1 MVGSLTFL
9 DVTEVDLGKLGAAV
23 SDWKE
28 TVANLKTLADDARD
42 GMLAKSDSARWSGNN
57 AQVTRGFVTKTAKEF
72 TDAHAEADSIWRL
85 LNDAHLE
92 LVKIQKSMKTAV
104 EVDAP
109 NLGVR
114 IEDVGDGAVR
124 WFFPHVRGDTAP
136 RTQEQIDA
144 AQALGDRVGSLL
156 AHAIEIDNSVVRAL
170 RKSHGGDR
178 NNFGHKSYSSLDDAQ
193 QERAGE
199 LARLGAGMSEKQLA
213 EFNAIMKYNAKD
225 SDFSTAFYQTLGGPK
240 KTLEFYA
247 EMSLAGTVGDDKS
260 RLELTKELQRNMG
273 TALASA
279 TDPDN
284 RSHLPASWQRDFREL
299 GNQRLELARGG
310 PVSPYGYQVLGGLL
324 RYGNYDARFIN
335 PIAEHIVQTHHKD
348 PNRFM
353 SNKPLTAG
361 DLNYGFNPSGKTGA
375 GYDPLTSVME
385 ALGHSPDAAKKF
397 FSDESPTVY
406 NDDGSVN
413 KNKSLDYNYF
423 DELTK
428 KNFEWPPDSLQP
440 VGSGS
445 DEKVTN
451 GGPDAL
457 GHALEAATT
466 GHAWDA
472 ANPVLR
478 RDEDTTAIMKRVIEV
493 YGADSD
499 VQPRDV
505 MKDSLGRMGAA
516 YIDDL
521 NYSTKN
527 FGGSGDELGRAA
539 LFANSSDGSVRTDF
553 GEMAARNFMMVAA
566 GDEEGYKALSS
577 AQQVFMASGLAAFEG
592 DRDSGTSFA
601 HNSAKMHGI
610 LDESRSH
617 FIREEF
623 KGTEEE
629 KNLLEEQKGEWR
641 KFGVGAGVA
650 GVVGVGSALVVG
662 PAAGVAVATA
672 VPLLMETGGEAVNT
686 AYGNHTLQYLKDN
699 EFKND
704 PEALREVG
712 DHEEIAEKAALSPVL
727 RYADAA
733 GMDLAEKDA
742 LAIAFEGSYRDGK
755 KIISDAEKVS

>member
-1 MVGSLTFL
+1 
-9 DVTEVDLGKLGAAV
+9 
-23 SDWKE
+23 
-28 TVANLKTLADDARD
+28 
-42 GMLAKSDSARWSGNN
+42 
-57 AQVTRGFVTKTAKEF
+57 
-72 TDAHAEADSIWRL
+72 
-85 LNDAHLE
+85 
-92 LVKIQKSMKTAV
+92 
-104 EVDAP
+104 
-109 NLGVR
+109 
-114 IEDVGDGAVR
+114 
-124 WFFPHVRGDTAP
+124 
-136 RTQEQIDA
+136 
-144 AQALGDRVGSLL
+144 
-156 AHAIEIDNSVVRAL
+156 
-170 RKSHGGDR
+170 
-178 NNFGHKSYSSLDDAQ
+178 
-193 QERAGE
+193 
-199 LARLGAGMSEKQLA
+199 
-213 EFNAIMKYNAKD
+213 
-225 SDFSTAFYQTLGGPK
+225 
-240 KTLEFYA
+240 
-247 EMSLAGTVGDDKS
+247 
-260 RLELTKELQRNMG
+260 MG

-284 RSHLPASWQRDFREL
+284 KSHLPASWQKEFREL

-335 PIAEHIVQTHHKD
+335 PIAEHIVQTHHND

-361 DLNYGFNPSGKTGA
+361 DLDYGFNPSGKTGA

-406 NDDGSVN
+406 NEDGSVN
-413 KNKSLDYNYF
+413 KDKTLDYNYF

-478 RDEDTTAIMKRVIEV
+478 RDEDTIAIMERVIEV

-499 VQPRDV
+499 AQPRDV

-521 NYSTKN
+521 NYSTMN
-527 FGGSGDELGRAA
+527 FGGWGDDLGRAA

-553 GEMAARNFMMVAA
+553 GEVASRNFMMVAA

-577 AQQVFMASGLAAFEG
+577 AQQVFTASGLAAFEG
-592 DRDSGTSFA
+592 DRGSGTTFA
-601 HNSAKMHGI
+601 ENSAKVHGI

-617 FIREEF
+617 YIREEF

-629 KNLLEEQKGEWR
+629 KNLLKEQQGEWR

-662 PAAGVAVATA
+662 PAAGVVVATA

-704 PEALREVG
+704 PDALRAVQ
-712 DHEEIAEKAALSPVL
+712 DHELFAEAAAVSPV
-727 RYADAA
+727 RTYADAV
-733 GMDLAEKDA
+733 GMDLEETND
-742 LAIAFEGSYRDGK
+742 LAKEIESSYRMGK
-755 KIISDAEKVS
+755 LIVSDAEKVT

>member
-1 MVGSLTFL
+1 MASLTFM
-9 DVTEVDLGKLGAAV
+9 DVAEVDLGKLGTAV
-23 SDWKE
+23 ADWGKA
-28 TVANLKTLADDARD
+28 VASLKTLAGNAKS
-42 GMLAKSDSARWSGNN
+42 GLLAKSDGARWSGAN
-57 AQVTRGFVTKTAKEF
+57 ATVTQGFVAKTTKEF
-72 TDAHAEADSIWRL
+72 TDAHAQAESIWKL
-85 LNDAHLE
+85 LSDAHAE
-92 LVKIQKSMKTAV
+92 LLKIQRSMKTAV
-104 EVDAP
+104 DVDAP
-109 NLGVR
+109 ALGVK
-114 IEDVGDGAVR
+114 IEDVGGGAVR
-124 WFFPHVRGDTAP
+124 WFFPHVRGDTDE
-136 RTQEQIDA
+136 RTQEQRDA
-144 AQALGDRVGSLL
+144 AQALADRIAGLI
-156 AHAIEIDNSVVRAL
+156 AHATEIDGSVSRAL
-170 RKSHGGDR
+170 GKTHGSDPH
-178 NNFGHKSYSSLDDAQ
+178 NFGHKSYSSLDDAQ

-199 LARLGAGMSEKQLA
+199 LAKLGTKMNEKQFA
-213 EFNAIMKYNAKD
+213 EFNALMKYNAKD
-225 SDFSTAFYQTLGGPK
+225 SDFSTAFYKGLGGPK

-284 RSHLPASWQRDFREL
+284 KSHLPASWQKEFREL

-335 PIAEHIVQTHHKD
+335 PIAEHIVQTHHND

-361 DLNYGFNPSGKTGA
+361 DLDYGFNPSGKTGA

-406 NDDGSVN
+406 NEDGSVN
-413 KNKSLDYNYF
+413 KDKTLDYNYF

-478 RDEDTTAIMKRVIEV
+478 RDEDTIAIMERVIEV

-499 VQPRDV
+499 AQPRDV

-521 NYSTKN
+521 NYSTMN
-527 FGGSGDELGRAA
+527 FGGWGDDLGRAA

-553 GEMAARNFMMVAA
+553 GEVASRNFMMVAA

-577 AQQVFMASGLAAFEG
+577 AQQVFTASGLAAFEG
-592 DRDSGTSFA
+592 DRGSGTTFA
-601 HNSAKMHGI
+601 ENSAKVHGI

-617 FIREEF
+617 YIREEF

-629 KNLLEEQKGEWR
+629 KNLLKEQQGEWR

-662 PAAGVAVATA
+662 PAAGVVVATA

-704 PEALREVG
+704 PDALRAVQ
-712 DHEEIAEKAALSPVL
+712 DHELFAEAAAVSPV
-727 RYADAA
+727 RTYADAV
-733 GMDLAEKDA
+733 GMDLEETND
-742 LAIAFEGSYRDGK
+742 LAKEIESSYRMGK
-755 KIISDAEKVS
+755 LIVSDAEKVT